1 MVNELGVVKVTS
13 VYIVAA
19 SGLEFSFGVTAWTE
33 MKIWYVE
40 AKGTKKIR
48 NITQALICVTTVPY
62 LVYASP

>member
-48 NITQALICVTTVPY
+48 NIEIIIDE
-62 LVYASP
+62 